1 MIKSSNGGAMVVP
14 KTFRV
19 LASFEKTLN

>member
-1 MIKSSNGGAMVVP
+1 MVVP